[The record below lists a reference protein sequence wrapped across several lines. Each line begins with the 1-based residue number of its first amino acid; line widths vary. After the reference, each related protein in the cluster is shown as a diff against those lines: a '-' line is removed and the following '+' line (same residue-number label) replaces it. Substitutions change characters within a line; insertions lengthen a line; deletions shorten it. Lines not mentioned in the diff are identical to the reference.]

1 MGFFIFI
8 FIVADP
14 QCTGSKK
21 KITLKK
27 YSIKPS
33 IKLEFTYKHGDT
45 KAQIHW
51 NPSWDKPDFKFA
63 STCSHQNGKICGHT
77 MTVTGM

>member
-1 MGFFIFI
+1 MLWVFIFYF

-14 QCTGSKK
+14 HCAGSKK
-21 KITLKK
+21 IIMFKK
-27 YSIKPS
+27 YTIKLS

-51 NPSWDKPDFKFA
+51 NPSRDKLKFA
-63 STCSHQNGKICGHT
+63 SSRQNGKFVVIQ
-77 MTVTGM
+77 

>member
-1 MGFFIFI
+1 M
-8 FIVADP
+8 ADP
-14 QCTGSKK
+14 HCTGSKK
-21 KITLKK
+21 NITLKK

-51 NPSWDKPDFKFA
+51 NPSQDKPVFKFA
-63 STCSHQNGKICGHT
+63 STCSRQNGKICGHT